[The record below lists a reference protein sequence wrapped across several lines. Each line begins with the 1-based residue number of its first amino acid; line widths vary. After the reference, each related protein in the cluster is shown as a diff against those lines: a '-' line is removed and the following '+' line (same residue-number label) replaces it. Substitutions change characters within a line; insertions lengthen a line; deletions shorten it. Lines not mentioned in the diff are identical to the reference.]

1 MKKFL
6 GITSLIMLLVL
17 VFSLTEAFVLPVDA
31 KGKADVTPGAKA
43 TEKALEKAN
52 ESAKGDQNS
61 ASKQNFKGTIDTVDT
76 VAGVTKSFVLKL
88 ADETT
93 VTIFLGDNSKV
104 KFPGNGKKTNGVT
117 TLQAGMTVVVQA
129 TLNAENQLVARQVH
143 LIPGK
148 PTQLH
153 RVGVVTDLTDTSITV
168 KGLDGGTTKFTRNKD
183 TKILPKDRA
192 DQLKVG
198 ATVTIISP
206 RVFFGDPVAKGIV
219 VHPEGTGQED
229 QESPEQPDT
238 NG

>member
-6 GITSLIMLLVL
+6 LITSVIMLLVL
-17 VFSLTEAFVLPVDA
+17 VFSVAQASVLPIGARA
-31 KGKADVTPGAKA
+31 KAANTPGAKA

-52 ESAKGDQNS
+52 ENAQESQDGGAKQS
-61 ASKQNFKGTIDTVDT
+61 FKGTIDSISEDGKTV
-76 VAGVTKSFVLKL
+76 VLKL

-93 VTIFLGDNSKV
+93 VTILIGDNSKL
-104 KFPGNGKKTNGVT
+104 KFPGNGKKTGGVT
-117 TLQAGMTVVVQA
+117 KLQAGMNVVVQA

-143 LIPGK
+143 LVPGK
-148 PTQLH
+148 PQQLH

-168 KGLDGGTTKFTRNKD
+168 KGLDGETTKFTRNAD
-183 TKILPKDRA
+183 TKILPKDRL
-192 DQLKVG
+192 DQLKPG

-219 VHPEGTGQED
+219 VHPEGTAPDD
-229 QESPEQPDT
+229 QESPEQPEP